1 MTRLVK
7 MLKLIKERNK
17 LLRYLNEWLKLEAGI
32 QRLFLTVL
40 SFLVFCHIAACVWYM
55 IGDINSDDPTN
66 WIFRFSLL
74 GASSFEVANF
84 LGCNSYFFI
93 GLYYSFLFHCPNI
106 CNCWLW

>member
-1 MTRLVK
+1 MARLVK

-84 LGCNSYFFI
+84 FRYTIIFHRFI
-93 GLYYSFLFHCPNI
+93 LQLFISLPKH
-106 CNCWLW
+106 L